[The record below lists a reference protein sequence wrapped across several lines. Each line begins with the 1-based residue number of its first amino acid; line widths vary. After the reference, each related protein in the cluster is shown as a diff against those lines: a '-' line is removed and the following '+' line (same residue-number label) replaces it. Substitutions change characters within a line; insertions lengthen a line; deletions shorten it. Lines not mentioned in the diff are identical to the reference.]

1 MQTQSITVHAT
12 YKDIRQPAEHL
23 RAMLSANQVPEE
35 VINLCEMALQE
46 LLTNL
51 VDHAYTNDASGLI
64 KVTLRWQNAQIIIET
79 RDQGTPI
86 GTDALN
92 SVSMPDP
99 SELAEGG
106 YGMAIIQAVMD
117 KVEYRRENDENIWQ
131 LVKELH

>member
-23 RAMLSANQVPEE
+23 RSLLSSQHVPEDT
-35 VINLCEMALQE
+35 INVCEMALQE

-51 VDHAYTNDASGLI
+51 VDHAYANDGSRLI
-64 KVTLRWQNAQIIIET
+64 NVRLSWQNDQIIIET
-79 RDQGTPI
+79 RDQGAPI
-86 GTDALN
+86 GTEALN